1 MRTRVIV
8 FVVVLAGVWSAQA
21 AATAPS
27 DSLRWRGPSSL
38 AVRTDTLT
46 VEALQARVD
55 LPRRPVVEVF
65 DVWLD
70 GTRVGAESYRV
81 LGPAGAI
88 VLRQARPADTV
99 VVVRY
104 RFDPIRLPGFVQL
117 REPLDDRPDERDA
130 APARGPRD
138 TTRTLRS
145 PGLLNIRGS
154 KTVSVQGGTNRDAT
168 VDQGLN
174 LSVTGRLTE
183 TIGVRAE
190 ISDENLPITPEGNT
204 EELSDLDQVRI
215 ELFGPRGRATLGDF
229 RVDRRLGRFVPYSRK
244 LQGLNLEGIDR
255 RARVELIGGA
265 PQGRRIEVEIFGREA
280 VQGPYELLDVR
291 QVGTTFIV
299 AGSERVWVNG
309 ERMTRGED
317 QDYTV
322 DYVRGTIT
330 FTSRRP
336 IDATTR
342 IAIDYEA
349 ADTGYRRNVVGAR
362 VDSVGVGDLRFGLV
376 ALREGDDPDRPRDRS
391 LEDSEIAVLE
401 AAGDDPEAARSA
413 GVRRTDPGEG
423 AYEERFTDDGV
434 RFFALADSNGGD
446 FEVDF
451 LYVGRNEGSYRVLGA
466 DAEGELTFEFV
477 GAGAGDYAIGRALPL
492 PSVTDVLVA
501 HAQWGR
507 DETTG
512 YLRAEVDRTA
522 HDANRFSSIDDA
534 DNTGAAY
541 GVEFMTP
548 RLFGGTDDATGLRLR
563 GRAERIEER
572 FFALGRL
579 RAPFFYEAWNLQA
592 EARDTAEDHVDVGGE
607 WAGDERRVDA
617 SWQLLDRGARYSGQR
632 WTTTGAG
639 RLLGPVHFRHAL
651 ASTRA
656 DREGGGASDRDD
668 RRLRLQWSDE
678 GWIPFVE
685 LRSERFEDRRRTR
698 ARGYRSGTVEVGSQ
712 WTGVGGV
719 AWMHE
724 VADSLET
731 DGSDFVFARDVTQVR
746 GRMGVGGADSR
757 FDVDLTWRRAEL
769 PGDVAETT
777 RLAAIGYDRR
787 DRARGIS
794 LDLDYRVS
802 NEQNRVLG
810 REIVFVGIG
819 EGDFDIEGN
828 PVGVNQGDYDVVFTP
843 TDSLV
848 RATEVEWS
856 ARLDFQPST
865 TRFGG
870 FGNSLLWQVTERSR
884 TDETTRL
891 LLLDPGVL
899 RDPDVTLFGEQRL
912 RNELTL
918 LRRIRRFDLRID
930 HERRDGLDQRFR
942 NGPEERRNRLT
953 EVRFES
959 EIMAGFA
966 LRFEAGT
973 ETRER
978 ASTDTTNPL
987 RRSYEVEDRTA
998 ATAVRWRRDRSTRL
1012 ELEGRWTDRR
1022 ESIAGIE
1029 QTILAVSPSVTTGLL
1044 GLQATVQARLAEV
1057 READA
1062 VTVNRP
1068 FFFERPGTQ
1077 RSAAFRLQWGGR
1089 GDLSVSLRY
1098 SVRDEPD
1105 RPLRQDLGVETRARF

>member
-8 FVVVLAGVWSAQA
+8 VVVVLAGVWSGVAGA
-21 AATAPS
+21 AAST
-27 DSLRWRGPSSL
+27 DSLQWRGPSSL
-38 AVRTDTLT
+38 AVRTDTLR
-46 VEALQARVD
+46 VDALQVRLD
-55 LPRRPVVEVF
+55 LTRRPVVEV
-65 DVWLD
+65 LELRID
-70 GTRVGAESYRV
+70 GHRVGAESYRV
-81 LGPAGAI
+81 LGPAGAV
-88 VLRQARPADTV
+88 VLRQARPTDAR

-104 RFDPIRLPGFVQL
+104 RFDPVRLPGFVQL
-117 REPLDDRPDERDA
+117 REPLDDRVDEPTTTGVRA
-130 APARGPRD
+130 PRD
-138 TTRTLRS
+138 TTRTQRS

-215 ELFGPRGRATLGDF
+215 ELFGSRGRATLGDF

-244 LQGLNLEGIDR
+244 LQGLNLEGYDR
-255 RARVELIGGA
+255 RARVEFIGGA

-299 AGSERVWVNG
+299 AGSEQVWVNG
-309 ERMTRGED
+309 ERVTRGED

-423 AYEERFTDDGV
+423 AYEERFTGDGV

-446 FEVDF
+446 FDVDF
-451 LYVGRNEGSYRVLGA
+451 LFVGPGEGSYRVLGA
-466 DAEGELTFEFV
+466 NAEGELTYEYV
-477 GAGAGDYAIGRALPL
+477 GPGQGDYAIGRALPL
-492 PSVTDVLVA
+492 PAVTDVIVA
-501 HAQWGR
+501 HGQWGR

-512 YLRAEVDRTA
+512 YVRAEVDRTA
-522 HDANRFSSIDDA
+522 HDANRFSPLDDG
-534 DNTGAAY
+534 DNAGSAY
-541 GVEFMTP
+541 GLEFLTP
-548 RLFGGTDDATGLRLR
+548 RLFGEADDDTGLRLR
-563 GRAERIEER
+563 GRAERIEDR

-579 RAPFFYEAWNLQA
+579 RAPFFYEAWNLQD
-592 EARDTAEDHVDVGGE
+592 ERRDAAEDHVDLGGE
-607 WAGDERRVDA
+607 WKGDERRVDA
-617 SWQLLDRGARYSGQR
+617 AWQLLDRGADYSGQR

-656 DREGGGASDRDD
+656 DRRGGGASDRDD
-668 RRLRLQWSDE
+668 RRVRLQWSDR

-685 LRSERFEDRRRTR
+685 LRSERFEDRRQER
-698 ARGYRSGTVEVGSQ
+698 ARGYRSGTVELGSE
-712 WTGVGGV
+712 WTGLGAL
-719 AWMHE
+719 AWTHE
-724 VADSLET
+724 VADSLDS
-731 DGSDFVFARDVTQVR
+731 DGSGFDFARDVSQVR
-746 GRMGVGGADSR
+746 GRLGLGGADSR
-757 FDVDLTWRRAEL
+757 FDVDVTWRRAEL

-787 DRARGIS
+787 DRQRGYS

-856 ARLDFQPST
+856 ARLDVQPNT

-884 TDETTRL
+884 TDDTTRL

-942 NGPEERRNRLT
+942 EGVEERRNRLT
-953 EVRFES
+953 EARLES
-959 EIMAGFA
+959 ELASGFA
-966 LRFEAGT
+966 LRLEVGT

-978 ASTDTTNPL
+978 SSTDTTNPL
-987 RRSYEVEDRTA
+987 RRSYEVEDLSM
-998 ATAVRWRRDRSTRL
+998 ATALRWRRDRSTRM
-1012 ELEGRWTDRR
+1012 ELEGRWTDRS
-1022 ESIAGIE
+1022 EAIAEIE
-1029 QTILAVSPSVTTGLL
+1029 QTILAVSPSFTTGLL
-1044 GLQATVQARLAEV
+1044 GLQATVQARFADV
-1057 READA
+1057 READE

-1077 RSAAFRLQWGGR
+1077 RSASFRLQWGGR

-1105 RPLRQDLGVETRARF
+1105 RPVRQDLGVETRARF